1 MKTASNSRGRLT
13 VLGTASR
20 ETKGADGLFSDDVLK
35 RHTPGLSNQ

>member
-1 MKTASNSRGRLT
+1 MKMANSSRVPLT
-13 VLGTASR
+13 LLGKASR